1 MVTVVEELKEE
12 MNRLQERRRLVGNNK
27 EEVEEEE
34 EKNREYKAVK
44 KEIERLQRDK
54 VTEVTK
60 VRFTE
65 LGI

>member
-12 MNRLQERRRLVGNNK
+12 MNRLQERRRLVGNK

>member
-12 MNRLQERRRLVGNNK
+12 MNRLQERRRLVGNK
-27 EEVEEEE
+27 EEVEEE

>member
-1 MVTVVEELKEE
+1 MVEELKEE
-12 MNRLQERRRLVGNNK
+12 MNRLQERRRLVGNK

>member
-1 MVTVVEELKEE
+1 MVEELKEE
-12 MNRLQERRRLVGNNK
+12 MNRLQERRRLVGNK

-65 LGI
+65 LGV

>member
-12 MNRLQERRRLVGNNK
+12 MNRLQERRRLVGNK

-65 LGI
+65 LGV